1 MCVLKP
7 GRALSRMQILFVCS
21 TLSKQCARVSRRVGK
36 VLAARCALAGAS
48 DGPYHLRWTDSSGR
62 GDTVQRVS
70 RPVYHETGREVPKA
84 ASCVG
89 PALPDHAARGRS
101 ESLPCRAAAPPLP
114 LPRGAAA
121 PAGRLL
127 ILVHAAAARPRRDGR
142 GSARAL
148 RPRAASAGC

>member
-62 GDTVQRVS
+62 GDTVHRVS
-70 RPVYHETGREVPKA
+70 WYTGLETLWTVSPRP
-84 ASCVG
+84 
-89 PALPDHAARGRS
+89 D
-101 ESLPCRAAAPPLP
+101 ES
-114 LPRGAAA
+114 
-121 PAGRLL
+121 
-127 ILVHAAAARPRRDGR
+127 VHRR
-142 GSARAL
+142 
-148 RPRAASAGC
+148 